1 LAASTPSGNDL
12 IVRLALFAGSRS
24 SLAMQG
30 ESQKIFGTAAL
41 SWSDYCMKWNSER
54 RQIVL
59 LGALML
65 TAISLGCSKSDLA
78 AIKGRVKFKNGEA
91 INFGSIEY
99 SPTDRAAAN
108 KSGAEIV
115 DGAYAIPSEKG
126 LRAGKYVVRIYSPSF
141 LLSPRQSGGAQGL
154 KLPEERVSA
163 KFNTESNLVIEVT
176 HEAIQTFDF
185 EVE

>member
-1 LAASTPSGNDL
+1 
-12 IVRLALFAGSRS
+12 
-24 SLAMQG
+24 
-30 ESQKIFGTAAL
+30 
-41 SWSDYCMKWNSER
+41 MKWNSER

-91 INFGSIEY
+91 IKFDRSNILRPIVLQQINRGQKSSTASTRFRVKRACAPGSTLYESI
-99 SPTDRAAAN
+99 R
-108 KSGAEIV
+108 
-115 DGAYAIPSEKG
+115 
-126 LRAGKYVVRIYSPSF
+126 LRFCCLHDKAGGS
-141 LLSPRQSGGAQGL
+141 GL

-163 KFNTESNLVIEVT
+163 KFNTESNLVIEVN

>member
-1 LAASTPSGNDL
+1 
-12 IVRLALFAGSRS
+12 
-24 SLAMQG
+24 
-30 ESQKIFGTAAL
+30 
-41 SWSDYCMKWNSER
+41 MKWNSER

-91 INFGSIEY
+91 IKFGSIEY

-108 KSGAEIV
+108 KSGSEIV

-141 LLSPRQSGGAQGL
+141 LLSPQQKGSAQGL
-154 KLPEERVSA
+154 KLPEELVSA

-176 HEAIQTFDF
+176 HEPKQTFDF